1 MRKLVTQ
8 WMILF
13 ASLLL
18 SQTAAAAAGTDG
30 VLNQVTNEFMQA
42 STNWAQVITTYA
54 TWLFWTL
61 ATISLVWTFGFMAM
75 RKADMGEFFAE
86 FIRFVLFT
94 GFYLWLLRNGPG
106 FAMDIVRSLMTIG
119 SKAGGVDELNPSTP
133 ISIGFEIVAK
143 AAKSV
148 SIFKPG
154 DSLAIVLVC
163 LIILL
168 CLAAVAANV
177 LMVLVTAWIMAY
189 AGMFVLGFGG
199 SRWTSDIAIGYFRA
213 VAGIAMKLL
222 AMTLMIGI
230 ATSVMDGLLKKI
242 DGSASIEQLL
252 VPCVVSFVLAML
264 IHTLP
269 NIIAGLIPGG
279 GGAAGATGSYSA
291 GSMASAGM
299 QVAGTASKMAGS
311 VLSGGASMLG
321 GMAGSIASGMTSGAQ
336 SMYSAFRGMQSTASG
351 GMAMATQM
359 AGMLGGGKSSD
370 GGSSPLTGAMG
381 LASMAS
387 GGMGSVSAASPK
399 SPDSLGGEQSSGSE
413 ASGGSSEVG
422 SGGSDVATPGKSGD
436 AGSGS
441 FGPSQHSGSST
452 PAQKAL
458 ANGQSSSAKANFAGN
473 ERQDGSSGSGTR
485 IAQQLASNMS
495 SGSEQRV
502 QASTNRTTAGKAGQT
517 SSFSSGNTST
527 GLDTSSSSRDFDPVS
542 EVANFRESK
551 QERP

>member
-61 ATISLVWTFGFMAM
+61 ATMSLVWTFGFMAM

-279 GGAAGATGSYSA
+279 GAAAGATGSYSA

-299 QVAGTASKMAGS
+299 QVAGTASRMAGS

-321 GMAGSIASGMTSGAQ
+321 GMAGSIASGVTSGAQ
-336 SMYSAFRGMQSTASG
+336 SMYSAFRGMQSSASG
-351 GMAMATQM
+351 GMAMAAQM
-359 AGMLGGGKSSD
+359 VGMLGGGKSND
-370 GGSSPLTGAMG
+370 GGSSPLSGAMG

-387 GGMGSVSAASPK
+387 GGMGSVSAASAK
-399 SPDSLGGEQSSGSE
+399 LSDSLGGEQSGGSE

-422 SGGSDVATPGKSGD
+422 SGDNDVATPGKSGD

-441 FGPSQHSGSST
+441 LGPSPKGGSST
-452 PAQKAL
+452 SAQKAL

-473 ERQDGSSGSGTR
+473 ERQDGSSGSGAR

-495 SGSEQRV
+495 SGLEQRGQV
-502 QASTNRTTAGKAGQT
+502 SSTRTTAGKAGQT
-517 SSFSSGNTST
+517 SSFSSGNTRA